1 MIRRPPRSTLFPYTP
16 LFRSHA
22 AGDRENPVRG
32 DQEVSPARRVPGI
45 PAEPGVRTGDG
56 IRRETQ
62 ERTAQLMDP
71 REVLGV
77 NQDAGEEEI
86 RAAYVRKVKEHP
98 PDRTP
103 EEFERIR
110 DAYDS
115 LRDPRRRMRD
125 RLLSVDPFAPFVS
138 IIELQARPRRFAGPQ
153 PWLKVLEV
161 LKGK

>member
-1 MIRRPPRSTLFPYTP
+1 M
-16 LFRSHA
+16 
-22 AGDRENPVRG
+22 
-32 DQEVSPARRVPGI
+32 
-45 PAEPGVRTGDG
+45 
-56 IRRETQ
+56 
-62 ERTAQLMDP
+62 MDP

-86 RAAYVRKVKEHP
+86 RAAYVRQVKEHP

-125 RLLSVDPFAPFVS
+125 RLLSVDPFVPFVS
-138 IIELQARPRRFAGPQ
+138 IIELKARPRRFAGPQ
-153 PWLKVLEV
+153 PWLEV

>member
-1 MIRRPPRSTLFPYTP
+1 MPAKKKSGPPTCARSRNIRRTVRRRS
-16 LFRSHA
+16 S
-22 AGDRENPVRG
+22 DRK
-32 DQEVSPARRVPGI
+32 
-45 PAEPGVRTGDG
+45 
-56 IRRETQ
+56 TQ

-98 PDRTP
+98 PDRSP

-115 LRDPRRRMRD
+115 LRDPRRRMRN
-125 RLLSVDPFAPFVS
+125 RLLSVDP
-138 IIELQARPRRFAGPQ
+138 
-153 PWLKVLEV
+153 
-161 LKGK
+161 